1 MVDCNMGCFAYFRPC
16 YCGELWACLGLESCS
31 NGVVGIILHKIP
43 AAVEPDAGL
52 EQLVHFVSEL
62 LLRAFLT
69 YIGSLVPFTLYVG
82 PICQSQATWTYLSEL
97 ALSKRNRELALS
109 KSYYFSHCLFPTHPR
124 GHAYPLVNSLQS
136 CVVYFLP
143 PLVPCLLY
151 SFSPALPYPLTS
163 PLYL

>member
-1 MVDCNMGCFAYFRPC
+1 MNFNAELMVDCNMGCFAYFRPC

-69 YIGSLVPFTLYVG
+69 YIGSIVPFTLYVG
-82 PICQSQATWTYLSEL
+82 PIC
-97 ALSKRNRELALS
+97 
-109 KSYYFSHCLFPTHPR
+109 
-124 GHAYPLVNSLQS
+124 
-136 CVVYFLP
+136 
-143 PLVPCLLY
+143 
-151 SFSPALPYPLTS
+151 
-163 PLYL
+163 